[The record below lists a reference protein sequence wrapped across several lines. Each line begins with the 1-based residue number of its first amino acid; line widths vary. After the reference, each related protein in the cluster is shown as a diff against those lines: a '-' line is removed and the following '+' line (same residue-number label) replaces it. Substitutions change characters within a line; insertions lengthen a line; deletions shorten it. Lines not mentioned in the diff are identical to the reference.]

1 MTDTAAPAPAA
12 RQFSLGDRYTT
23 ESGEILAT
31 GVQALARLP
40 MDQMRADRRAGL
52 DTAAF
57 ISGYQGSPLGGYD
70 RELQSQRALLDEL
83 RIVHRPAL
91 NEELGATAVMGSQV
105 AQTFASAPLRR
116 RARHLVR
123 QVPRRRPRRR
133 RHPPRQLRGD
143 GPPRRR
149 ARARRRRPGL
159 QVVHAPVRARR
170 RRSPRSASS
179 CSTPAR
185 CRRSSTSACTA
196 WRCPGPAACG
206 PRSRSSRPSP
216 TARAPPLVD
225 PDRIRPVVPT
235 LEIDGRPW
243 SPTLTSNIM
252 TPSLE
257 AELLGPRT
265 EMALRYIAENDL
277 NRIIVDTPRP
287 WLGIVAG
294 GHACEQVMEALAHA
308 RARRDRPGR
317 GRRAR
322 AASSARVT
330 VRRAVRPP
338 ARRRHLDRPRRRGQ
352 VAQRRDAGA
361 ATALYGAADAAAGAG
376 QAGRR
381 GPAADPP
388 ERRTHRRGAGRA
400 AAAAC

>member
-52 DTAAF
+52 ETAAF

-91 NEELGATAVMGSQV
+91 NEELGATAVTGSQV
-105 AQTFASAPLRR
+105 AQTFASHRYDGVLGIWYGKSPGVDRAGDAIRHGNFAGT
-116 RARHLVR
+116 ARHGGVLA
-123 QVPRRRPRRR
+123 
-133 RHPPRQLRGD
+133 LTGD
-143 GPPRRR
+143 D
-149 ARARRRRPGL
+149 
-159 QVVHAPVRARR
+159 
-170 RRSPRSASS
+170 
-179 CSTPAR
+179 PA
-185 CRRSSTSACTA
+185 CKSSTL
-196 WRCPGPAACG
+196 P
-206 PRSRSSRPSP
+206 SRSEVTLAALGLVVLYPGTVQDVLDLGLHGVALSRASGLW
-216 TARAPPLVD
+216 TAVKIVTSVADGSGTALVD
-225 PDRIRPVVPT
+225 PDRIRPIVPT

-243 SPTLTSNIM
+243 TPTLTSNIM

-265 EMALRYIAENDL
+265 EMALRYIVENDL
-277 NRIIVDTPRP
+277 NRIIVDAPRP

-294 GHACEQVMEALAHA
+294 GHACEQVMEALATLGL
-308 RARRDRPGR
+308 DETGSGR

-322 AASSARVT
+322 PQARRAVT

-338 ARRRHLDRPRRRGQ
+338 ARRRHVDRPRRRGQ

-361 ATALYGAADAAAGAG
+361 RRAVRRRGPAPGAG

-381 GPAADPP
+381 GPAAGPA
-388 ERRTHRRGAGRA
+388 HRRAHRPRA
-400 AAAAC
+400 WSSRCAAC